1 MKLKKCLDPRS
12 IIIGIEVSDKSELL
26 EAMSAKIS
34 QNEVLKDYPEITE
47 ALIKD
52 AIFKREKQMSTG
64 IGGGFAFPNA
74 RLENF
79 DDVAVCIAVLKN
91 EIDFESFDK
100 KKIHTACMTLT
111 PLERPSVGLKIM
123 SQVAKALKGEETRDS
138 IIKALS
144 PEDVIELLTNDESSI
159 DAPIIAGELMKK
171 PDFEIRKDTPLK
183 KLTRMM
189 SKHNTEAAAVTDPD
203 GKIIGEITCDI
214 LFKFGMPDF
223 FSQLKSVSFIEEFD
237 PFEKYFKEESKSVA
251 GDLMATNFHT
261 VKQSTP
267 LLEIVFALAIEG
279 HSKVYVEDDGV
290 VIGEV
295 DKSSVLERIIN
306 F

>member
-1 MKLKKCLDPRS
+1 MRLKKCLDPKT
-12 IIIGIEVSDKSELL
+12 ILLGLEVSDKTELL
-26 EAMSAKIS
+26 ETMCAKIS
-34 QNEVLKDYPEITE
+34 QSQIIKNYPEITE
-47 ALIKD
+47 ASIKE

-64 IGGGFAFPNA
+64 IGGGFAFPHA

-79 DDVAVCIAVLKN
+79 NDVAVCIVVLKN
-91 EIDFESFDK
+91 EIDFDAFDK

-123 SQVAKALKGEETRDS
+123 SQVAKALKGEETRDA

-144 PEDVIELLTNDESSI
+144 PEDMIELLTKEETLI

-171 PDFEIRKDTPLK
+171 PAFKINKDTPLK
-183 KLTRMM
+183 ELTGLMT
-189 SKHNTEAAAVTDPD
+189 KHNAEAVAVTDEN

-237 PFEKYFKEESKSVA
+237 PFEKYFKEESTSVA

-279 HSKVYVEDDGV
+279 HSKVYVEESNAIV
-290 VIGEV
+290 GEI
-295 DKSSVLERIIN
+295 DKSSVLDRIIN